1 MLWRS
6 LGGDGEMEI
15 RYGQNTFVYIYV
27 KLSNNNVFKFLR
39 KRK

>member
-15 RYGQNTFVYIYV
+15 RYGQNTFVYICET
-27 KLSNNNVFKFLR
+27 FK
-39 KRK
+39 